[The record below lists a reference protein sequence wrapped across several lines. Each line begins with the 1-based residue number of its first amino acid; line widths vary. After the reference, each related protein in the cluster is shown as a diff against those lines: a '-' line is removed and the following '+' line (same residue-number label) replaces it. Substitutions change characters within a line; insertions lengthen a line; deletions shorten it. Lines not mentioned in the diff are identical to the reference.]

1 VIKIKWFK
9 KKEETRMTLEE
20 FLLSSAILPDDITL
34 EQALNIPT
42 VLACVEMIS
51 KTIAMLPVKLY
62 SELDGKVTEIK
73 DNRVDLLNDDTGDT
87 LDGYQFKKAMV
98 TDYLLEGASYAYINR
113 ERNKIKSLHY
123 IEHRHVSVVVNL
135 DPIFKSH
142 DIRINAEPYRDFEFI
157 KLIRNTKDGV
167 TGRGIIK
174 ENQKILSV
182 AYNTLV
188 YENNL
193 VKTGGNKRGFLKSAK
208 KLTETAMDALK
219 LAWKNL
225 YGDTDENMIILNE
238 GMEFQEASNTSVEM
252 QLNENK
258 KSNAMEICKL
268 FNVPYR
274 MLEGGA
280 TEEDNNNYT
289 KNCILPIL
297 KANETALNKEL
308 LLSKEKGSFYFA
320 TDTKEFM
327 KGDLLKRY
335 QAYEIAIKNG
345 FLQWDEVRYAED
357 YEPYDL
363 NFIKLGLQDVL
374 FNPTTKEIYTPNTD
388 KTNNIDNPTKGGE

>member
-1 VIKIKWFK
+1 
-9 KKEETRMTLEE
+9 MTLEE
-20 FLLSSAILPDDITL
+20 FLLSAAISDETITT

-42 VLACVEMIS
+42 VVACKEMIS
-51 KTIAMLPVKLY
+51 KTIAMLPIKLY
-62 SELDGKVTEIK
+62 SETDGKVTEIK

-98 TDYLLEGASYAYINR
+98 VDYLIEGKGYAYINR
-113 ERNKIKSLHY
+113 QRNNIKSLHY
-123 IEHRHVSVVVNL
+123 IESKYISIVTNL

-142 DIRINAEPYRDFEFI
+142 VIRINAETYKDYQFI
-157 KLIRNTKDGV
+157 KLIRSTKDGV
-167 TGRGIIK
+167 TGRGIVV
-174 ENQKILSV
+174 ENQNILSV
-182 AYNTLV
+182 AYNTIA

-193 VKTGGNKRGFLKSAK
+193 VKTNGNKRGFLKSAK

-225 YGDTDENMIILNE
+225 YSDTDENMIILNE

-258 KSNAMEICKL
+258 KSNAIEICKL

-280 TEEDNNNYT
+280 TEEDNNNYI

-308 LLSKEKGSFYFA
+308 LQAKEKGSLYFA
-320 TDTKEFM
+320 TDTKELM

-335 QAYEIAIKNG
+335 QAHDIAIKAG
-345 FLQWDEVRYAED
+345 IMTIDEVRYIED
-357 YEPYDL
+357 LEYLNL
-363 NFIKLGLQDVL
+363 NFLKLGLESVL
-374 FNPTTKEIYTPNTD
+374 FNTKSKDIFVTNTGQVY
-388 KTNNIDNPTKGGE
+388 NLDNPAVLEDKKGGE

>member
-1 VIKIKWFK
+1 MGWFK

-20 FLLSSAILPDDITL
+20 FLLSASISPDTITI

-42 VLACVEMIS
+42 VVACKEMIS
-51 KTIAMLPVKLY
+51 KTIAMLPIKLY
-62 SELDGKVTEIK
+62 SEVDGKVTEIK
-73 DNRVDLLNDDTGDT
+73 DYRVNLLNDDTGDT

-98 TDYLLEGASYAYINR
+98 EDYLIEGKGYAYINR
-113 ERNKIKSLHY
+113 QRNNIKSLHY
-123 IEHRHVSVVVNL
+123 IENRYISIVANV

-157 KLIRNTKDGV
+157 KLIRSTKDGV
-167 TGRGIIK
+167 TGKGIVA

-193 VKTGGNKRGFLKSAK
+193 VKTNGNKRGFLKSAK
-208 KLTETAMDALK
+208 KLSETAMDALK

-238 GMEFQEASNTSVEM
+238 GMEFQEASSTSVEM

-268 FNVPYR
+268 FNIPYR
-274 MLEGGA
+274 ILEGGA
-280 TEEDNNNYT
+280 TEEDNNNYI

-308 LLSKEKGSFYFA
+308 LQAKEKGSFYFA
-320 TDTKEFM
+320 TDTKELM
-327 KGDLLKRY
+327 KGNLLQRY

-345 FLQWDEVRYAED
+345 FLQWDEVRYIED
-357 YEPYDL
+357 YEPYGLD
-363 NFIKLGLQDVL
+363 FIKLGLQDVL
-374 FNPTTKEIYTPNTD
+374 FNPKTKEIYTPNTD
-388 KTNNIDNPTKGGE
+388 KTTNIGESTPPNLTI